1 MEKRRMKPSAFLHRY
16 GRIIVAGS
24 ILFLIIMIAVFAP
37 LIATHDPIATD
48 MKNARAL
55 PDSEHL
61 MGTDIYG
68 RDIFSRVIYGSRT
81 SLLVTVSV
89 NVIAITIGTMIGL
102 MAGYFKAVDR
112 VIMRVMEGLNALPS
126 ILLAIVLVSILGS
139 GVEKLILAIAIVN
152 LPSIARLVRS
162 QVLSIKEKEHIESA
176 QAMGAS
182 KGRIIFKYV
191 LPLCAS
197 PLIIRFTSGLAGA
210 ILTEASLSFLG
221 VGADPRLPS
230 WGGII
235 SEGKAAVMAFPH
247 LCLYPGIAIIITVLT
262 FCILGDGVRD
272 VLDPKLR

>member
-1 MEKRRMKPSAFLHRY
+1 MKPGAFLRRY
-16 GRIIVAGS
+16 GRIIIAGGV
-24 ILFLIIMIAVFAP
+24 LFLIIMTAIFAP
-37 LIATHDPIATD
+37 LIATNDTMATD

-55 PDSEHL
+55 PDSQHL

-68 RDIFSRVIYGSRT
+68 RDLFSRVIYGSRT
-81 SLLVTVSV
+81 SLIVTVSV
-89 NVIAITIGTMIGL
+89 NLIAITLGTMIGL
-102 MAGYFKAVDR
+102 MAGYFRAVDK

-139 GVEKLILAIAIVN
+139 GVEKLILAMAVVN
-152 LPSIARLVRS
+152 LPGIARLVRS
-162 QVLSIKEKEHIESA
+162 QVLSIKEKEHIEGA
-176 QAMGAS
+176 RAMGAP
-182 KGRIIFKYV
+182 KTRIIFKYV

-197 PLIIRFTSGLAGA
+197 PLIIRFTSGLASA

-262 FCILGDGVRD
+262 FCILGDGIRD